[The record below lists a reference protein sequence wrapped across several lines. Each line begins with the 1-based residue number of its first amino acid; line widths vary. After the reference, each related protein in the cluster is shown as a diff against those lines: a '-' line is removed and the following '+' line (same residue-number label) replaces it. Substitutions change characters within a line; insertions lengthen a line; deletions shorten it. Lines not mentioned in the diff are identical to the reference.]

1 MQHNPYSA
9 PAAAGPNV
17 APGGG
22 LSTGSYEFN
31 EYENATIA
39 KMGARA
45 WWWGLI
51 SAITGVIGLLMLGG
65 VMAFLD
71 ELSAEGIEPHYVTLF
86 VGALGP
92 VVLTHLVIAF
102 NYMGAGSSLK
112 AVVNTQGNDVEHLMQ
127 SLRKL
132 GTAFMVVSNINNAVV
147 CTEVVGSLV
156 NGTSGSLSCVLV
168 EDVTGT
174 CTDVAPGSINYGEF
188 GPALVG
194 PSAYYYWDASLDS
207 HWPTHDPCGTNA
219 PNHLMGITDPFGAV
233 LLRPE

>member
-71 ELSAEGIEPHYVTLF
+71 ELAAEGIEPHYVTLF

-92 VVLTHLVIAF
+92 VVLTHMVIAF

-132 GTAFMVVSNINNAVV
+132 GTAFMVEFIVGIIAIAIGVGAGIYLESMDIDVSSSDDFDFSDF
-147 CTEVVGSLV
+147 E
-156 NGTSGSLSCVLV
+156 
-168 EDVTGT
+168 
-174 CTDVAPGSINYGEF
+174 
-188 GPALVG
+188 
-194 PSAYYYWDASLDS
+194 
-207 HWPTHDPCGTNA
+207 
-219 PNHLMGITDPFGAV
+219 
-233 LLRPE
+233 